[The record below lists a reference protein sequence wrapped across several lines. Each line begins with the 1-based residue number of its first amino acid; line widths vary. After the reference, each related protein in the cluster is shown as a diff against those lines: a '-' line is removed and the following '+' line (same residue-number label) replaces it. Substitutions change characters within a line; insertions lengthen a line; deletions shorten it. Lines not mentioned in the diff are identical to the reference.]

1 MTTEI
6 NNNCERSAVARCAF
20 NTSLSLAKRKSLS
33 VKEKLA
39 IIYAL
44 NDGTKNSS
52 VCEQFGSSQSTVSI
66 IWKNQSAV
74 LDAHENGITSAKS
87 LAKRKSLSVKEKLA
101 IIYALND
108 GTKNSSVCE
117 QFGSSQSTVSIIWKN
132 QSAVLDAHENG
143 ITSAKSGPILKI
155 KAEQFA
161 AMLGYTDFTCT
172 TGWLDQFEAR
182 HNICMYEDIDA
193 AAITSDVPTM
203 DDIHCDKQ
211 ENGDD
216 SDTDTA
222 TVESI
227 SLKTYPELNDCVDH
241 LERFIEATE
250 SADEGIVKAF
260 SVVIQFVKD
269 HRPKRVKQPWNIFSP
284 E

>member
-1 MTTEI
+1 MA
-6 NNNCERSAVARCAF
+6 SH
-20 NTSLSLAKRKSLS
+20 LRKGFAC
-33 VKEKLA
+33 VRKPTF
-39 IIYAL
+39 IAL
-44 NDGTKNSS
+44 MEWFQGQNFETGT
-52 VCEQFGSSQSTVSI
+52 QI
-66 IWKNQSAV
+66 
-74 LDAHENGITSAKS
+74 
-87 LAKRKSLSVKEKLA
+87 
-101 IIYALND
+101 
-108 GTKNSSVCE
+108 
-117 QFGSSQSTVSIIWKN
+117 
-132 QSAVLDAHENG
+132 
-143 ITSAKSGPILKI
+143 SGPILKI

-161 AMLGYTDFTCT
+161 TMLGYTDFTCT

-284 E
+284 ESRCRSTACPALREDEHCIFLHVLCVSYAYFTTSLWSCTKNMVYTIEPNDGMFTDFGIWVWYDPSSQLDIAEQVITPMLEKWL